1 MTNCADIARRPDEQR
16 LVEVA
21 SILAAGILRLRDRL
35 SLPVAKHAKK
45 PGDSYLDRLE
55 LSGETGAKHQDI
67 LEFMFEFSTRDT
79 FGRAS
84 GVIRPPNS
92 LNQTLKAV

>member
-1 MTNCADIARRPDEQR
+1 MQRNRRP
-16 LVEVA
+16 A
-21 SILAAGILRLRDRL
+21 L
-35 SLPVAKHAKK
+35 SLASCAAK
-45 PGDSYLDRLE
+45 Y
-55 LSGETGAKHQDI
+55 QDI

-84 GVIRPPNS
+84 GFIKSPNS